1 MAVLTGIRLDRFNE
15 QNEMRN
21 IDAKIEGIGFLIA
34 KNEGE
39 LENLRIPVG
48 GIVKLQDSGKMLER
62 TANGWKD
69 YEMGGGSSGGGGNTF
84 EKLHGYYNQDAS
96 TWVQTDEEKTL
107 NAELY
112 TKWSAMLANDN
123 YFIAVS
129 KSINSKGSTLTQS
142 FLCGIVGDAVVLYTF
157 SYTIKLSSDGSI
169 LTIAAG

>member
-62 TANGWKD
+62 TASGFVE
-69 YEMGGGSSGGGGNTF
+69 YSGGGG
-84 EKLHGYYNQDAS
+84 GSVD
-96 TWVQTDEEKTL
+96 
-107 NAELY
+107 
-112 TKWSAMLANDN
+112 
-123 YFIAVS
+123 S
-129 KSINSKGSTLTQS
+129 KS
-142 FLCGIVGDAVVLYTF
+142 VVRLMYGQDYNNDF
-157 SYTIKLSSDGSI
+157 NNDFNN
-169 LTIAAG
+169 